1 MPSLIVTSGVL
12 AGQVFSFSD
21 AAVVGRGQFSDVRL
35 NDPTVSRRHALIR
48 RNSDHYELRDQ
59 DSANGTQYRGQRVA
73 GAVSIHD
80 GDELQFGE
88 VKTVFRSAAGA
99 EPALP
104 APILPDGNSTR
115 THTVAAAQRAADS
128 APGLRELL
136 TRMKL
141 LCELGA
147 LARRAQDLRELLNRA
162 LAAVLAAFPQ
172 ASRAAIYR
180 RSADSEHITALAV
193 CASPSAG
200 PPFAELETFLAEA
213 LRLEF
218 GMNIS
223 DGAAR
228 DILAAR
234 LHADA
239 LPAELLA
246 MPLRLGEEILG
257 IFYLESTVVAH
268 AWRAADQELFVGIAG
283 QLAWLMAS
291 QVASPERAIE
301 AHDLALARRVQ
312 QHFLPQSV
320 PTIPG
325 YRLADSYM
333 SARVLGGGY
342 YDFFRYRDG
351 RHGLVIAEV
360 SGKAVSGALYMAR
373 LSVQVRV
380 LARNLVGPEELLA
393 GLNRKLAQELEP
405 GMFVTMFAC
414 ALEAESG
421 TLEFANAGHPAP
433 LLRLPD
439 GNVGT
444 LGETGALPLGAMM
457 DALFR
462 PRHTNLPP
470 GACVLFYGG
479 GLDEAHNGKKE
490 HFGKER
496 IVQALVDSGGGA
508 QSALDA
514 LLAELA
520 RFSEGEPQSSDLS
533 LIALARDQG

>member
-1 MPSLIVTSGVL
+1 
-12 AGQVFSFSD
+12 
-21 AAVVGRGQFSDVRL
+21 
-35 NDPTVSRRHALIR
+35 
-48 RNSDHYELRDQ
+48 
-59 DSANGTQYRGQRVA
+59 
-73 GAVSIHD
+73 
-80 GDELQFGE
+80 
-88 VKTVFRSAAGA
+88 
-99 EPALP
+99 
-104 APILPDGNSTR
+104 
-115 THTVAAAQRAADS
+115 
-128 APGLRELL
+128 
-136 TRMKL
+136 
-141 LCELGA
+141 
-147 LARRAQDLRELLNRA
+147 
-162 LAAVLAAFPQ
+162 
-172 ASRAAIYR
+172 
-180 RSADSEHITALAV
+180 
-193 CASPSAG
+193 
-200 PPFAELETFLAEA
+200 
-213 LRLEF
+213 
-218 GMNIS
+218 MNIS

-380 LARNLVGPEELLA
+380 LARNLGGPEELFA

-457 DALFR
+457 DATFR